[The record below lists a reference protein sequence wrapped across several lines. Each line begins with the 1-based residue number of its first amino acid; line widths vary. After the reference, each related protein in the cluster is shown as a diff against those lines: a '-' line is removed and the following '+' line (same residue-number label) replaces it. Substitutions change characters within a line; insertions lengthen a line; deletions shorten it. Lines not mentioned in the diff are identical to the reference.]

1 MADTKM
7 LNIVD
12 LNEFQRYILETNLV
26 DLFNSTTV
34 NFQEGSKN
42 YDMWLDLSD
51 KEGIINIYI
60 QEVNY
65 NGQLN

>member
-1 MADTKM
+1 MAITKT
-7 LNIVD
+7 LNITD
-12 LNEFQRYILETNLV
+12 LNEFQRYILETNLT

-34 NFQEGSKN
+34 NFQENNKN
-42 YDMWLDLSD
+42 WDMWLDVAD